1 MAPARRN
8 RSAGS
13 TRPLRLMS
21 GVLADSLDLPPTIQ
35 LEPMGGPCGITLRGV
50 DLSDDLPGEVIG
62 ALVAVANHA
71 GLVHLPDQRR
81 LDPRRQA
88 EISEWF
94 GRIFLRDG
102 EVDRIATVSETPVQ
116 ILGSEALDA
125 AGAVPGADMDRG
137 QPLPTHSDVQDYAV
151 TPDFTI
157 LHCVE
162 TPPPAAGGR
171 THWSDLFRAYD
182 ELDEVTRK
190 AVTGR
195 RWVPPSTAATA
206 YGVGMQAAKRAAG
219 NDGPSLASAVR
230 HPVVRTHPVT
240 RRRALWVSS
249 FTTRIEGIGSEDE
262 ERAMAE
268 RLRNHVNQDRFWT
281 THEWTAQDVM
291 IWDNR
296 CVNHRRDGWDPSYRR
311 TMHRS
316 QAGAARPF

>member
-1 MAPARRN
+1 
-8 RSAGS
+8 
-13 TRPLRLMS
+13 
-21 GVLADSLDLPPTIQ
+21 
-35 LEPMGGPCGITLRGV
+35 
-50 DLSDDLPGEVIG
+50 VIG

-71 GLVHLPDQRR
+71 GLVHLPGQDR
-81 LDPRRQA
+81 LDPTRQA

-125 AGAVPGADMDRG
+125 VGAIPGADMDRG
-137 QPLPTHSDVQDYAV
+137 QPLPTHSDVQDYAI

-162 TPPPAAGGR
+162 TPPAAAGGL
-171 THWSDLFRAYD
+171 THWSNLYLAHD
-182 ELDEVTRK
+182 ELDEATRK
-190 AVTGR
+190 AVRER
-195 RWVPPSTAATA
+195 RWVPLSTAATA
-206 YGVGMQAAKRAAG
+206 YGVGMQAAKRAVG
-219 NDGPSLASAVR
+219 DTGLSLASEVR

-249 FTTRIEGIGSEDE
+249 FTTRVEGVGSEGE
-262 ERAMAE
+262 ERALAE
-268 RLRNHVNQDRFWT
+268 RLRDHVNQDPFWT
-281 THEWTAQDVM
+281 THEWSTHDVM